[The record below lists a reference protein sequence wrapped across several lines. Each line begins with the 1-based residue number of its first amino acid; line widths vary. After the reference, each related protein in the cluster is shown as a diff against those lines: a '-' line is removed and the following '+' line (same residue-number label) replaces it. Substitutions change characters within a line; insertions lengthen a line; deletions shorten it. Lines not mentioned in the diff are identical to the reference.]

1 VRRVN
6 SVSIDQWLADLAARQ
21 PTPGGGG
28 AAALAAAT
36 SAALVS
42 MVAKYTAGP
51 RFADVEAQAA
61 EIDAEAEALRA
72 TAIGLIVGDAE
83 AFAAVGAAY
92 GLPKEDEGRK
102 ASIQAA
108 LVGAA
113 EPPRRV
119 AQVASAVVELASRL
133 EPIGNRNVLSDVGVA
148 ASLAGSA
155 IESAVVNIE
164 VNRQLIEDPA
174 TREAL
179 TADVEAVQASRERA
193 RELVESVRRSI
204 SAS

>member
-1 VRRVN
+1 MN

-51 RFADVEAQAA
+51 KFAEVEAQAA

-72 TAIGLIVGDAE
+72 TAIGLIEGDAE
-83 AFAAVGAAY
+83 AFAAVGEAY

-102 ASIQAA
+102 ARIQAA
-108 LVGAA
+108 LAGAA

-119 AQVASAVVELASRL
+119 AQVASSVVELASRL

-155 IESAVVNIE
+155 IESAIVNIE

-174 TREAL
+174 TRDAL

-193 RELVESVRRSI
+193 RELVDSVRRSI
-204 SAS
+204 TAS

>member
-1 VRRVN
+1 MN

-51 RFADVEAQAA
+51 KFAEVEAQAA
-61 EIDAEAEALRA
+61 EIDAQAEALRT
-72 TAIGLIVGDAE
+72 TAIGLIARDAE
-83 AFAAVGAAY
+83 AFAAVGDAY
-92 GLPKEDEGRK
+92 GLPKEDESRP
-102 ASIQAA
+102 ARIQTA

-113 EPPRRV
+113 EPPRLV
-119 AQVASAVVELASRL
+119 AQIASSVVELASRL

-148 ASLAGSA
+148 ASLADSA
-155 IESAVVNIE
+155 IESAIVNIE
-164 VNRQLIEDPA
+164 VNRQLIKDPA
-174 TREAL
+174 TRDAL
-179 TADVEAVQASRERA
+179 AADVVAVQAARERA
-193 RELVESVRRSI
+193 RGLVDSVRRTI
-204 SAS
+204 TTP